1 MKSIVI
7 FASGRG
13 GNAENVI
20 RYFKQTNNSI
30 KITLIV
36 SNNENAGVIT
46 IAINNNIPTLIID
59 KNRLENLALEW
70 KENKI
75 DLIVLAGFLW
85 QIPNSFIQAFP
96 NKIINIHPSLLP
108 KYGGKGMYGNAVH
121 NAVLHNKEQQSGITI
136 HYVNQQYDEGK
147 IILQVICNIDEK
159 ETIETLA
166 KKITEIEHQHLP
178 QVIEKLL
185 Q

>member
-7 FASGRG
+7 FASGKG
-13 GNAENVI
+13 SNAENII
-20 RYFKQTNNSI
+20 RYFKQNSTI

-36 SNNENAGVIT
+36 SNNKDAGVIK
-46 IAINNNIPTLIID
+46 IAENNSIPTLLID
-59 KNRLENLALEW
+59 KTKLENLAMEW
-70 KENKI
+70 KEKKI

-85 QIPNSFIQAFP
+85 QIPNSLIKSFS

-108 KYGGKGMYGNAVH
+108 KYGGKGMYGKAVYS
-121 NAVLHNKEQQSGITI
+121 AVLQNKEQQSGITI
-136 HYVNQQYDEGK
+136 HFVNEQYDEGK
-147 IILQVICNIDEK
+147 IILQAICNIDEK

-166 KKITEIEHQHLP
+166 KKMAEIEHQHLP